1 MAEITL
7 SAAVRDSLLS
17 LQNTTVLINRTQG
30 RLATGLSVASAIDD
44 PIKFFEAKTLADR
57 ASDFDDK
64 KSGID
69 QGISS
74 LTAALDGTEAIDA
87 IVRQMK
93 GLAVSAKSA
102 TASTIAE
109 LVSQFNDLRTQI
121 ANLARDTDFQGL
133 NLING
138 TGEKLTVE
146 FSTDTSS
153 TLVVNSVDVTEG
165 KDGLAIREALTANAI
180 STGDT
185 FINFSYGFATAAILG
200 TADTIT
206 VTYAGETAFTFDTTG
221 IYSFKYGSV
230 TVAFVVASAG
240 SETGTFTTTSTLT
253 ANSAITFNIS
263 SQGVGTDAGFVA
275 TGGLTDL
282 RVSLSGA
289 GAGSSV
295 SLTAVTGVYIVDA
308 AFTTEINSL
317 VTDLQAALDTLRTKT
332 KTLGSNVA
340 LLQTRLEFTESY
352 VNTLQTGADKL
363 TLADLNE
370 EGANLLALQTRQQ
383 LGIQALSF
391 AGQAEQGI
399 LALFR

>member
-30 RLATGLSVASAIDD
+30 RLATGLAVASAIDD
-44 PIKFFEAKTLADR
+44 PIKFFQAKTLSDR
-57 ASDFDDK
+57 ATDFGEK
-64 KSGID
+64 KAGID

-74 LTAALDGTEAIDA
+74 LTAALDGAEAIDN

-102 TASTIAE
+102 TSSTIAE

-121 ANLARDTDFQGL
+121 ANLARDTQFQGL

-138 TGEKLTVE
+138 TGETLTVN

-153 TLVVNSVDVTEG
+153 TLIVKSVDVTEG
-165 KDGLAIREALTANAI
+165 GAGLAIRNAVTAAEMSGAVFNVSYDFATGLAV
-180 STGDT
+180 STGSTLTITYAGQSGFT
-185 FINFSYGFATAAILG
+185 FGSAGSYTFQYG
-200 TADTIT
+200 THTVTIT
-206 VTYAGETAFTFDTTG
+206 VGAAGASDT
-221 IYSFKYGSV
+221 
-230 TVAFVVASAG
+230 
-240 SETGTFTTTSTLT
+240 TFTTTQTLAAGT
-253 ANSAITFNIS
+253 TFTFTIEAASVINANEVSFAGVSA
-263 SQGVGTDAGFVA
+263 
-275 TGGLTDL
+275 GG
-282 RVSLSGA
+282 
-289 GAGSSV
+289 
-295 SLTAVTGVYIVDA
+295 SLTVGDVTGQYVVDA
-308 AFTTEINSL
+308 AFTTQINSL
-317 VTDLQAALDTLRTKT
+317 VTDLQAALDKLRTKT

>member
-1 MAEITL
+1 MSEITL

-30 RLATGLSVASAIDD
+30 RLSTGLAVSSAIDD
-44 PIKFFEAKTLADR
+44 PIKFFQAKTLADR
-57 ASDFDDK
+57 ASDFDEK

-69 QGISS
+69 QGVST
-74 LTAALDGTEAIDA
+74 LTAALDGTEGIEA
-87 IVRQMK
+87 IVAQMK

-102 TASTIAE
+102 TSSTIGE

-121 ANLARDTDFQGL
+121 ANLAKDTQFQGL

-138 TGEKLTVE
+138 TGENLTVE

-165 KDGLAIREALTANAI
+165 GAGLAIRTALTAAELSGAVFNV
-180 STGDT
+180 
-185 FINFSYGFATAAILG
+185 SYDFATGLTVTVG
-200 TADTIT
+200 NSLTI
-206 VTYAGETAFTFDTTG
+206 TYAGGSAFTFGSQGTYTFLYG
-221 IYSFKYGSV
+221 THTVTVSVGSV
-230 TVAFVVASAG
+230 GGAATATTFALTQVIAAGTTFSFVIASAG
-240 SETGTFTTTSTLT
+240 DVISGAVQFAGVLT
-253 ANSAITFNIS
+253 
-263 SQGVGTDAGFVA
+263 
-275 TGGLTDL
+275 GLTVTVGD
-282 RVSLSGA
+282 
-289 GAGSSV
+289 
-295 SLTAVTGVYIVDA
+295 VTGVYVVDA
-308 AFTTEINSL
+308 SFTTQVNNL
-317 VTDLQAALDTLRTKT
+317 VTDLETALKNLRTKA

-340 LLQTRLEFTESY
+340 LLQTRLEFTENY

-383 LGIQALSF
+383 LGIQALAF

>member
-102 TASTIAE
+102 TTSTIAE

-121 ANLARDTDFQGL
+121 ANLAKDTQFQGL

-138 TGEKLTVE
+138 TGQTLTVN

-153 TLVVNSVDVTEG
+153 TLIVKSVDVTEKG
-165 KDGLAIREALTANAI
+165 AGLAIRKAVTAAELSGAVFNV
-180 STGDT
+180 
-185 FINFSYGFATAAILG
+185 SYDFATAL
-200 TADTIT
+200 T
-206 VTYAGETAFTFDTTG
+206 VSTGSTLSITYAGQSAF
-221 IYSFKYGSV
+221 SFG
-230 TVAFVVASAG
+230 SAG
-240 SETGTFTTTSTLT
+240 SYTFLYGTNTVTVSVGTALQTATTFTTTQTLAAGT
-253 ANSAITFNIS
+253 TFTFTIEAASNIQANEVVFA
-263 SQGVGTDAGFVA
+263 GVT
-275 TGGLTDL
+275 TG
-282 RVSLSGA
+282 A
-289 GAGSSV
+289 SV
-295 SLTAVTGVYIVDA
+295 VVGDVTGQYVIDST
-308 AFTTEINSL
+308 FTTQINSL
-317 VTDLQAALDTLRTKT
+317 VTDLETALKTLRTKS

-340 LLQTRLEFTESY
+340 LLQTRLEFTENY

-383 LGIQALSF
+383 LGIQALAF

>member
-1 MAEITL
+1 MADITL

-44 PIKFFEAKTLADR
+44 PIKFFEAKTLSDR

-102 TASTIAE
+102 TSSTIAE

-121 ANLARDTDFQGL
+121 ANLAKDTDFQGL
-133 NLING
+133 NLVNG

-153 TLVVNSVDVTEG
+153 TLVVNSVDVTEK
-165 KDGLAIREALTANAI
+165 KDGLAIRQALTANAV

-185 FINFSYGFATAAILG
+185 FINFSYGFTTGGTLG

-206 VTYAGETAFTFDTTG
+206 VTYAGESAFSFDQSGIFTF
-221 IYSFKYGSV
+221 KYASV
-230 TVAFVVASAG
+230 TVALVVASAG
-240 SETGTFTTTSTLT
+240 ATVGTFTTTSTLT

-263 SQGVGTDAGFVA
+263 SQGVGTDTFVA

-289 GAGSSV
+289 GQGSSV
-295 SLTAVTGVYIVDA
+295 TLTTVSGVYVVDS
-308 AFTTEINSL
+308 AFTTQVNSL

-340 LLQTRLEFTESY
+340 LLQTRLDFTESY

-383 LGIQALSF
+383 LGVQALSF

>member
-1 MAEITL
+1 MADITL

-30 RLATGLSVASAIDD
+30 RLATGLAVASAIDD
-44 PIKFFEAKTLADR
+44 PIKFFEAKTLSDR
-57 ASDFDDK
+57 ATDFDDK
-64 KSGID
+64 KAGID

-102 TASTIAE
+102 TSATIAE

-121 ANLARDTDFQGL
+121 ANLAKDTQFQGL

-165 KDGLAIREALTANAI
+165 ADGLAIRQALTAGAATSSPLDVSFGF
-180 STGDT
+180 STGT
-185 FINFSYGFATAAILG
+185 FSLLG
-200 TADTIT
+200 SGAGDTID
-206 VTYAGETAFTFDTTG
+206 VTLASESAFSFTTTGTFTFA
-221 IYSFKYGSV
+221 YGSV
-230 TVAFVVASAG
+230 TVTYQVASVGAA
-240 SETGTFTTTSTLT
+240 TQGTFTTTQVFAKGTTFSFDLGFATNAFAT
-253 ANSAITFNIS
+253 ALNVVT
-263 SQGVGTDAGFVA
+263 
-275 TGGLTDL
+275 
-282 RVSLSGA
+282 
-289 GAGSSV
+289 
-295 SLTAVTGVYIVDA
+295 VTGLASGTNITLGKVTGQYVIDA
-308 AFTTEINSL
+308 AFTTQINSL
-317 VTDLQAALDTLRTKT
+317 VTDLQTALDTLRTRT

-340 LLQTRLEFTESY
+340 LLQTRLDFTDNY
-352 VNTLQTGADKL
+352 VNTLQTGAGKL

>member
-7 SAAVRDSLLS
+7 SAAVRSSLLS

-30 RLATGLSVASAIDD
+30 RLATGLAVASAIDD
-44 PIKFFEAKTLADR
+44 PIKFFEAKTLSDR
-57 ASDFDDK
+57 ATDFDDK
-64 KSGID
+64 KAGID

-102 TASTIAE
+102 TASTIGE
-109 LVSQFNDLRTQI
+109 LVSQFNDLRSQI
-121 ANLARDTDFQGL
+121 ANLTSDTDFQGL
-133 NLING
+133 NLVNG
-138 TGEKLTVE
+138 TGENLTVE

-165 KDGLAIREALTANAI
+165 GAGLAIRTAVTAGSLTGAVFNVSYDFATGLSV
-180 STGDT
+180 STGST
-185 FINFSYGFATAAILG
+185 LSI
-200 TADTIT
+200 
-206 VTYAGETAFTFDTTG
+206 TYAGGSAF
-221 IYSFKYGSV
+221 
-230 TVAFVVASAG
+230 AFGSAG
-240 SETGTFTTTSTLT
+240 DYTFEYGTNTVTISVGTALQTATTFTTTQTFQAGTTFTFTIEAASNVQ
-253 ANSAITFNIS
+253 ANEVVFA
-263 SQGVGTDAGFVA
+263 GVTTGA
-275 TGGLTDL
+275 TVTVGD
-282 RVSLSGA
+282 
-289 GAGSSV
+289 
-295 SLTAVTGVYIVDA
+295 VTGQYVVDA
-308 AFTTEINSL
+308 AFTTQVNSL
-317 VTDLQAALDTLRTKT
+317 VTDLQSALDTLRTKT

-340 LLQTRLEFTESY
+340 LLQTRLDFTDNY

>member
-1 MAEITL
+1 MSEITL

-30 RLATGLSVASAIDD
+30 RLSTGLAVSSAIDD
-44 PIKFFEAKTLADR
+44 PIKFFQAKTLADR
-57 ASDFDDK
+57 AADFDEK

-69 QGISS
+69 QGIST
-74 LTAALDGTEAIDA
+74 LTAALDGTEGIEA
-87 IVRQMK
+87 IVAQMK

-102 TASTIAE
+102 TSATIGE

-121 ANLARDTDFQGL
+121 ANLARDTQFQGL

-138 TGEKLTVE
+138 TGEKLTIE

-153 TLVVNSVDVTEG
+153 TLVVNSVDVTDG
-165 KDGLAIREALTANAI
+165 GAGLAVRSMVTQAQLSGAVFNV
-180 STGDT
+180 
-185 FINFSYGFATAAILG
+185 SYDFATGLSVSSGSTLSI
-200 TADTIT
+200 
-206 VTYAGETAFTFDTTG
+206 TYAGQSAFTFGSQGTYTFLYGTHTVTVSVGSVGGAATATTFALTQVIAAG
-221 IYSFKYGSV
+221 TTFSFSIASAGNVGANEVLFAGVTTAGVSV
-230 TVAFVVASAG
+230 TVG
-240 SETGTFTTTSTLT
+240 
-253 ANSAITFNIS
+253 
-263 SQGVGTDAGFVA
+263 D
-275 TGGLTDL
+275 
-282 RVSLSGA
+282 
-289 GAGSSV
+289 
-295 SLTAVTGVYIVDA
+295 VTGVYVIDST
-308 AFTTEINSL
+308 FTTQVNSL
-317 VTDLQAALDTLRTKT
+317 VTDLETALKTLRTKA

-340 LLQTRLEFTESY
+340 LLQTRLEFTENY

-383 LGIQALSF
+383 LGIQALAF